1 MADAPEQPDD
11 DVLNLTG
18 LTLEGD
24 QLAQFQQAYNES
36 KLIRGMFNPDGSIK
50 EQRPRPEQ

>member
-1 MADAPEQPDD
+1 MAREDEQPSD

-18 LTLEGD
+18 LALEGD